1 MNFIIIYRQH
11 PDFAPCSISWLP
23 RFISH
28 SCMLCPFLSLSPFTN
43 SHQLLLP
50 PLTAIHTPIVK
61 VKVKLLHR
69 VRLFVT
75 PWTVAHQAPPSMES
89 SRQEYWS
96 GLPLPSPGDLPD
108 PGIELG
114 SPALQADTLPSEP
127 PGKPHRLVPNR
138 SHGAEHFTLF
148 IWFAVEW
155 LSSVQPSWDPMAVA
169 RQAPLSMEFSRQFS
183 EAVAISYSRGLFL
196 TQALNPHLW
205 HLLHWEADSLRLHV
219 TWEALVI

>member
-11 PDFAPCSISWLP
+11 PDFAPCSIPWLP

-96 GLPLPSPGDLPD
+96 GLPFLSPEDLPD
-108 PGIELG
+108 PGIEPGFPRIGGRRFNLWATREAQG
-114 SPALQADTLPSEP
+114 HVRTQLECSNPQAKE
-127 PGKPHRLVPNR
+127 
-138 SHGAEHFTLF
+138 
-148 IWFAVEW
+148 
-155 LSSVQPSWDPMAVA
+155 
-169 RQAPLSMEFSRQFS
+169 
-183 EAVAISYSRGLFL
+183 RGLRG
-196 TQALNPHLW
+196 N
-205 HLLHWEADSLRLHV
+205 
-219 TWEALVI
+219 